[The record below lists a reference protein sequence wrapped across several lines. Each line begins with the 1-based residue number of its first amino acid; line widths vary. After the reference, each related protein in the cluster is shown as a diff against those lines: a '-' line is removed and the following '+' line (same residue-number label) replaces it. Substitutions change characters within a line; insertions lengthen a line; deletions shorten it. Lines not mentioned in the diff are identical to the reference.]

1 MNTRPLFSAHR
12 HAQTFAT
19 WTGAALALAA
29 WASPAHAQYDTA
41 RVLSSTPVY
50 QQVAHPREVCR
61 DEVVTVPGQKS
72 GAGAVM
78 GGVAGGALG
87 NAVGDGSGRAVATV
101 IGIVGGA
108 MLGNRIE
115 GNGAPESQ
123 VVRQCGT
130 QTVYDNRLTGYNVV
144 YEYAGR
150 QYTVQMP
157 QDPGATLQV
166 QITPVVPSASV
177 SSSVQ
182 WYPSAPPPVQ
192 RPRHWR

>member
-1 MNTRPLFSAHR
+1 MNTRTPNRPSLPRTAV
-12 HAQTFAT
+12 AVAT
-19 WTGAALALAA
+19 LGAALLAQ
-29 WASPAHAQYDTA
+29 PAHAQHDTA

-50 QQVAHPREVCR
+50 QQVATPREVCR
-61 DEVVTVPGQKS
+61 DEVVSVPGQKS

-115 GNGAPESQ
+115 GNSAPENQ

-157 QDPGATLQV
+157 QDPGPTLQV
-166 QITPVVPSASV
+166 QITPVVPGVGATTI
-177 SSSVQ
+177 SSGVQ
-182 WYPSAPPPVQ
+182 WYPAPQPAQ

>member
-1 MNTRPLFSAHR
+1 MNTPPLFDTHRSAK
-12 HAQTFAT
+12 ACVT

-29 WASPAHAQYDTA
+29 WALPAHAQYDTA

-50 QQVAHPREVCR
+50 QQVANPREVCR

-87 NAVGDGSGRAVATV
+87 NAVGDGNGRAVATV

-115 GNGAPESQ
+115 GNSAPDNQ

-157 QDPGATLQV
+157 QDPGASLQV
-166 QITPVVPSASV
+166 QITPVVPGASV
-177 SSSVQ
+177 SSAVQ
-182 WYPSAPPPVQ
+182 WYPSAPQPVQ